1 MLDDFFVRALIAG
14 IGVALVAG
22 PLGCF
27 IMWQRLAYFGDT
39 MAHTALLG
47 IAIALIL
54 EIHIF
59 AGVFGICIIAA
70 FLLGRVTDRSQL
82 PADSLLGIL
91 SHSTLAIGLI
101 LVSLMYWVRVDL
113 VQYLFGN
120 ILSVNWIDI
129 ASIYLA
135 GVVVIA
141 MIVWRW
147 RQLVCTT
154 VNEEIA
160 AAERL
165 QPVYTRYL
173 LMVLLAA
180 VVAFAMKIVGV
191 ILTMSLLI
199 IPAASARYFSNSP
212 EQMAVYSVLAGI
224 IAVVVGLVLS
234 LYVDIP
240 SGPSIVFVA
249 SMIFVSSLAISGV
262 VRARKLKL
270 QND

>member
-14 IGVALVAG
+14 IGVAIVAG

-39 MAHTALLG
+39 MAHTSLLG
-47 IAIALIL
+47 IAIAIIL
-54 EIHIF
+54 EVHIF
-59 AGVFGICIIAA
+59 AGVFGICIVAA

-91 SHSTLAIGLI
+91 SHSTLALGLI

-113 VQYLFGN
+113 LQYLFGN

-135 GVVVIA
+135 GVVVITLV
-141 MIVWRW
+141 VWRW

-160 AAERL
+160 AAENL

-180 VVAFAMKIVGV
+180 VVAFAMKIVGI
-191 ILTMSLLI
+191 ILTMSMLI
-199 IPAASARYFSNSP
+199 IPAASARYFSKSP

-224 IAVVVGLVLS
+224 IAVIVGLVLS
-234 LYVDIP
+234 LNVDLP
-240 SGPSIVFVA
+240 SGPSIVLVA
-249 SMIFVSSLAISGV
+249 SVIFVSSLTITSIIAT
-262 VRARKLKL
+262 RKLKPTK
-270 QND
+270 

>member
-14 IGVALVAG
+14 IGVAIVAG

-39 MAHTALLG
+39 MAHTSLLG
-47 IAIALIL
+47 IAIAIIL
-54 EIHIF
+54 EVHIF
-59 AGVFGICIIAA
+59 AGVFGICIVAA

-91 SHSTLAIGLI
+91 SHSTLALGLI

-113 VQYLFGN
+113 LQFLFGN

-135 GVVVIA
+135 GVVVITLV
-141 MIVWRW
+141 VWRW

-160 AAERL
+160 AAENL

-180 VVAFAMKIVGV
+180 VVAFAMKIVGI
-191 ILTMSLLI
+191 ILTMSMLI
-199 IPAASARYFSNSP
+199 IPAASARYFSKSP

-224 IAVVVGLVLS
+224 IAVIIGLVLS
-234 LYVDIP
+234 LNVDLP
-240 SGPSIVFVA
+240 SGPSIVFAA
-249 SMIFVSSLAISGV
+249 SVIFVSSLTITSIIAT
-262 VRARKLKL
+262 RKLKPTK
-270 QND
+270 

>member
-14 IGVALVAG
+14 IGVAIVAG

-39 MAHTALLG
+39 MAHTSLLG
-47 IAIALIL
+47 IAIAIIL
-54 EIHIF
+54 EVHIF
-59 AGVFGICIIAA
+59 AGVFGICIVAA

-91 SHSTLAIGLI
+91 SHSTLALGLI

-113 VQYLFGN
+113 LQFLFGN

-135 GVVVIA
+135 GVVVITLV
-141 MIVWRW
+141 VWRW

-160 AAERL
+160 AAENL

-180 VVAFAMKIVGV
+180 VVAFAMKIVGI
-191 ILTMSLLI
+191 ILTMSMLI
-199 IPAASARYFSNSP
+199 IPAASARYFSKSP

-224 IAVVVGLVLS
+224 IAVIIGLVLS
-234 LYVDIP
+234 LNVDLP
-240 SGPSIVFVA
+240 SGPSIVLVA
-249 SMIFVSSLAISGV
+249 SVIFVSSLTITSIIAT
-262 VRARKLKL
+262 RKLKPTK
-270 QND
+270 

>member
-14 IGVALVAG
+14 IGVAIVAG

-39 MAHTALLG
+39 MAHTSLLG
-47 IAIALIL
+47 IAIAIIL
-54 EIHIF
+54 EVHIF
-59 AGVFGICIIAA
+59 AGVFGICIVAA

-91 SHSTLAIGLI
+91 SHSTLALGLI

-113 VQYLFGN
+113 LQYLFGN

-135 GVVVIA
+135 GVVVITLV
-141 MIVWRW
+141 VWRW

-160 AAERL
+160 AAENL

-180 VVAFAMKIVGV
+180 VVAFAMKIVGI
-191 ILTMSLLI
+191 ILTMSMLI
-199 IPAASARYFSNSP
+199 IPAASARYFSKSP

-224 IAVVVGLVLS
+224 IAVIIGLVLS
-234 LYVDIP
+234 LNVDLP
-240 SGPSIVFVA
+240 SGPSIVFAA
-249 SMIFVSSLAISGV
+249 SVIFVSSLTITSIIA
-262 VRARKLKL
+262 ARKLKPTK
-270 QND
+270 

>member
-14 IGVALVAG
+14 IGVAIVAG

-39 MAHTALLG
+39 MAHASLLG
-47 IAIALIL
+47 IAIAIIL
-54 EIHIF
+54 EVHIF
-59 AGVFGICIIAA
+59 AGVFGICIVAA

-91 SHSTLAIGLI
+91 SHSTLALGLI

-113 VQYLFGN
+113 LQYLFGN

-129 ASIYLA
+129 ATIYLA
-135 GVVVIA
+135 GAVVIA
-141 MIVWRW
+141 LLVWRW

-160 AAERL
+160 AAEHL

-180 VVAFAMKIVGV
+180 VVAFAMKIVGI
-191 ILTMSLLI
+191 ILTMAMLI

-224 IAVVVGLVLS
+224 IAVVTGLVLS
-234 LYVDIP
+234 LNVDLP
-240 SGPSIVFVA
+240 SGPSIVFAA
-249 SMIFVSSLAISGV
+249 SVIFVSSLAITSIV
-262 VRARKLKL
+262 ATRKLKPTK
-270 QND
+270 

>member
-1 MLDDFFVRALIAG
+1 MPDDFFVRALIAG
-14 IGVALVAG
+14 IGVAIVAG

-39 MAHTALLG
+39 MAHASLLG
-47 IAIALIL
+47 IAIAIIL
-54 EIHIF
+54 EVHIF
-59 AGVFGICIIAA
+59 AGVFGICIVAA

-91 SHSTLAIGLI
+91 SHSTLALGLI

-113 VQYLFGN
+113 LQYLFGN

-129 ASIYLA
+129 ATIYLA
-135 GVVVIA
+135 GAVVIA
-141 MIVWRW
+141 LLVWRW

-160 AAERL
+160 AAENL

-180 VVAFAMKIVGV
+180 VVAFAMKIVGI
-191 ILTMSLLI
+191 ILTMAMLI

-224 IAVVVGLVLS
+224 IAVIIGLVLS
-234 LYVDIP
+234 LYVDLP
-240 SGPSIVFVA
+240 SGPSIVFAA
-249 SMIFVSSLAISGV
+249 SVIFVSSLAITSIV
-262 VRARKLKL
+262 ATRKLKPTK
-270 QND
+270 

>member
-14 IGVALVAG
+14 IGVAIVAG

-39 MAHTALLG
+39 MAHTSLLG
-47 IAIALIL
+47 IAIAIIL
-54 EIHIF
+54 EVHIF
-59 AGVFGICIIAA
+59 AGVFGICIVAA

-91 SHSTLAIGLI
+91 SHSTLALGLI

-113 VQYLFGN
+113 LQYLFGN

-135 GVVVIA
+135 GVVVITLV
-141 MIVWRW
+141 VWRW

-160 AAERL
+160 AAENL

-180 VVAFAMKIVGV
+180 VVAFAMKIVGI
-191 ILTMSLLI
+191 ILTMSMLI
-199 IPAASARYFSNSP
+199 IPAASARYFSKSP

-224 IAVVVGLVLS
+224 IAVIIGLVLS
-234 LYVDIP
+234 LNVDLP
-240 SGPSIVFVA
+240 SGPSIVFAA
-249 SMIFVSSLAISGV
+249 SVIFVSSLTITSIIAT
-262 VRARKLKL
+262 RKLKPTK
-270 QND
+270 

>member
-14 IGVALVAG
+14 IGVVIVAG

-39 MAHTALLG
+39 MAHSSLLG
-47 IAIALIL
+47 IAIAIIL

-59 AGVFGICIIAA
+59 AGVFGICMFGA

-113 VQYLFGN
+113 LQYLFGN

-129 ASIYLA
+129 ATIYLA
-135 GVVVIA
+135 GVVVVA
-141 MIVWRW
+141 LLVWRW
-147 RQLVCTT
+147 RQLICTT

-160 AAERL
+160 AAENL
-165 QPVYTRYL
+165 QPVHTRYL

-180 VVAFAMKIVGV
+180 VVAFAMKIVGL

-212 EQMAVYSVLAGI
+212 EQMAVYSVVAGI
-224 IAVVVGLVLS
+224 IAVVVGLILS
-234 LYVDIP
+234 LHVDIP
-240 SGPSIVFVA
+240 SGPSIVFAALV
-249 SMIFVSSLAISGV
+249 IFLSSLAITGV
-262 VRARKLKL
+262 ARAKKMKPTK
-270 QND
+270 